1 MLTNHWYIACTSRN
15 LRRRPLQ
22 VRMLS
27 QNLVLFRIADGSPA
41 ALENRCAHRG
51 MPLAAGAVTGD
62 ALQCPYHGWC
72 YDRTGSAVRIPAMPD
87 FEACADRASV
97 PAYRCHEQQGYVWV
111 CPGSRPVAERP
122 PELPCWGEPGWT
134 SFRMY
139 NRFEAPVES
148 CLENFLD
155 CPHATF
161 VHRHWFRAPTNREV
175 GCRVQGLDDGAIAE
189 YFDEP
194 REKSVVWSLLSPS
207 RGEMQHTD
215 RYIAPSTSRV
225 DYTFAKDRRYIITSH
240 CTPVDDDSTDVYTT
254 ITFRYKIWGPLV
266 RLFFE
271 PLSRRIIAQDVRA
284 LRLLHRNQ
292 AQYRDRSARIVDQ
305 DVLLPHIRRWRKAL
319 AAGEKPAGQT
329 GARDVR
335 III

>member
-1 MLTNHWYIACTSRN
+1 MLTNYWYIACTSRD

-22 VRMLS
+22 VRLLS
-27 QNLVLFRIADGSPA
+27 RDLVLFRSADGTPA

-51 MPLAAGAVTGD
+51 MPLAAGKVHGD
-62 ALQCPYHGWC
+62 SLQCPYHGWR
-72 YDRTGSAVRIPAMPD
+72 YDAAGKAVDIPAMPG
-87 FEACADRASV
+87 FEACADRIGV
-97 PAYRCHEQQGYVWV
+97 PAYRCLERQGYVWV
-111 CPGSRPVAERP
+111 CPGSEPAAEQP
-122 PELPCWGEPGWT
+122 PELPYWGESGWT
-134 SFRMY
+134 SFRLF

-175 GCRVQGLDDGAIAE
+175 GCRVRGLEDGAVAE

-194 REKSVVWSLLSPS
+194 REKSLVWSLLSPS
-207 RGEMQHTD
+207 GGGMQHTD

-225 DYTFAKDRRYIITSH
+225 DYTFADDKRYIITSH

-271 PLSRRIIAQDVRA
+271 PLSRRIIAQDVKT
-284 LRLLHRNQ
+284 LRLLHQNQ
-292 AQYRDRSARIVDQ
+292 ERFGDRGFHVVDQ

-319 AAGEKPAGQT
+319 AAGEVPVGST